1 MPGPPASEG
10 GIRSM
15 LRAFALRPS
24 RGKSAPLFVVSL
36 AVSAGFATV
45 YITQPVL
52 PVLQREFGVDASTA
66 SLTVSAV
73 VLGGALSN
81 LPFRVGAAPFPLPPS
96 LLARGLV
103 LRVA

>member
-1 MPGPPASEG
+1 
-10 GIRSM
+10 M
-15 LRAFALRPS
+15 LRAFAIRPS
-24 RGKSAPLFVVSL
+24 RAKPAPAIVVSL

-73 VLGGALSN
+73 VLGIAISN
-81 LPFRVGAAPFPLPPS
+81 LPFGVAADRFPIRRIILAGGFVVGMASLVCAATRSLPL
-96 LLARGLV
+96 L
-103 LRVA
+103 

>member
-1 MPGPPASEG
+1 MTGRPASEAG
-10 GIRSM
+10 TQ
-15 LRAFALRPS
+15 L
-24 RGKSAPLFVVSL
+24 VVSL

-73 VLGGALSN
+73 VLGVALSN
-81 LPFRVGAAPFPLPPS
+81 LPFGVGAGPVPIPPVILPRGLLVRVGRPGCAAAPRLPP
-96 LLARGLV
+96 
-103 LRVA
+103 